1 MFCLLAT
8 SIGLYTCMSAIKRDK
23 ITIDD
28 KITFLDS
35 TYSIAANCETEL
47 SFINKNPYEC
57 IDIPNCKQLVYS
69 FFGDGWSLLNTNGN
83 CILQTTR
90 NDIKL
95 QLWHPQDILLDEVQ
109 IANVSELGLDYRNGH
124 IGMSFEMD
132 NNRFLHKCI
141 IIQGT
146 TNSIIR
152 INASQRMNVIRRA
165 NWYER
170 L

>member
-1 MFCLLAT
+1 MN
-8 SIGLYTCMSAIKRDK
+8 I
-23 ITIDD
+23 
-28 KITFLDS
+28 
-35 TYSIAANCETEL
+35 
-47 SFINKNPYEC
+47 
-57 IDIPNCKQLVYS
+57 
-69 FFGDGWSLLNTNGN
+69 NGN